1 VRQFRLNL
9 FRIKTLRLKLW
20 GCPRVC
26 HPERMKQCRILIA
39 ALTILLSATAFAQD
53 TGIWRAESQNAKNI
67 TGDLG
72 IGTLKISLN
81 FKMFTIAQIRKLKPE
96 EISSV
101 FDADL
106 NAGGFGNLYRLDIPG
121 DFKLLHKNTLCGGQP
136 TEYMVTY
143 ATGKELHIAFF
154 SGSAIPQLT
163 PEAMNGSTDL
173 CGIFTY
179 VR

>member
-1 VRQFRLNL
+1 MN
-9 FRIKTLRLKLW
+9 TLRLKVGGW
-20 GCPRVC
+20 GYPL
-26 HPERMKQCRILIA
+26 RMKLFGKVIA
-39 ALTILLSATAFAQD
+39 ASALLVSTLPAAAQD
-53 TGIWRAESQNAKNI
+53 KGLWRAESQTAKSI
-67 TGDLG
+67 TGDIG
-72 IGTLKISLN
+72 IGELKMSLN
-81 FKMFTIAQIRKLKPE
+81 FRMFTLAQIRSLKPE

-106 NAGGFGNLYRLDIPG
+106 NAGGSGSLYRLDIPG

-143 ATGKELHIAFF
+143 STGRELHIAFF

-173 CGIFTY
+173 CGTFTY